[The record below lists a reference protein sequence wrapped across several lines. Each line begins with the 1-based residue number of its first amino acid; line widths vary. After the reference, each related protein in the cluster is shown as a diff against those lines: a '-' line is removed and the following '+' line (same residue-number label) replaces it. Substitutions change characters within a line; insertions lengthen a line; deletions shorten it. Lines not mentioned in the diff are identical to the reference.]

1 MEETVLKDGLLEEIV
16 IEGSRQEETVKED
29 SKFEDIV
36 IKVNK

>member
-29 SKFEDIV
+29 SKFEEIV